1 MREDW
6 TKQGVCVYYAKAF
19 GFVYGMQGL
28 FSLIN
33 GAPVLFVNIFS
44 MGWVMDNSL
53 KIPIPMKDNFITI
66 LDIIGAIIFMT
77 GFLIEVFS
85 DMQLASHLA
94 NPRPGTGKF
103 IKSGLWRYSRHP
115 NYFGEAVIWWGIFL
129 IACNV

>member
-1 MREDW
+1 M
-6 TKQGVCVYYAKAF
+6 YYAKAF

-33 GAPVLFVNIFS
+33 NASVLYVNIWS
-44 MGWVMDNSL
+44 YGYSYSGKNHRDDTL
-53 KIPIPMKDNFITI
+53 TI
-66 LDIIGAIIFMT
+66 LDVAGVIVFLLGFM
-77 GFLIEVFS
+77 IEVCA
-85 DMQLASHLA
+85 DRQLANHLA